1 MSAKT
6 TIIVAGSLG
15 LIISLGLIGV
25 RRFLRKKAKEYDDY
39 YADFHR
45 LHIYRKSDDSN
56 EGVEFIAVQ

>member
-15 LIISLGLIGV
+15 LIIGLGLIGI
-25 RRFLRKKAKEYDDY
+25 RGFLKKKAREYDDY

-45 LHIYRKSDDSN
+45 HYISGTQEEGND
-56 EGVEFIAVQ
+56 GVEFLAVK